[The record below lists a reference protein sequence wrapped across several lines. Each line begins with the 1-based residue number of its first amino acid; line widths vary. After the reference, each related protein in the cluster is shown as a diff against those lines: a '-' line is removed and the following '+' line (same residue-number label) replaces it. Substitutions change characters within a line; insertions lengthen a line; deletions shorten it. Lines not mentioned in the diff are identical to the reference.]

1 MRLGLLLPHI
11 GTVNPTELA
20 ARAEDLGYGSVWL
33 GELWGS
39 DSTIQLTAIAGETEN
54 IEIGTAILNVFSR
67 SPAVLAMTAA
77 TLDRVSDGRFTL
89 GLGTSTPKAIEDL
102 HGMPFDRPVRRSHE
116 TIELVKQFLGGGDE
130 RVDYD
135 GELFETKDFPPLDA
149 DVEVYHAAL
158 GPANRRV
165 VARLADGWIPHNI
178 PFPHLEEAFEYV
190 AEHATKAGRDP
201 ADITVAPYIPS
212 AVSDDE
218 AEAHD
223 AIRGHIA
230 YYVGS
235 GKGYQRAVAQMFPEE
250 ADAVADAWRGGDRK
264 GAAAAVTDEMV
275 AALGVSGTPEQ
286 ARDRLHDVIENPAI
300 DRPLITIPNQTAE
313 KLAEQTIEA
322 LSPSHL

>member
-20 ARAEDLGYGSVWL
+20 VRAEDLGYGSVWL

-77 TLDRVSDGRFTL
+77 TLERVSDGRFTL

-201 ADITVAPYIPS
+201 DDITVAPYIPS
-212 AVSDDE
+212 AVSDDA

-286 ARDRLHDVIENPAI
+286 ARDRLRDVIENPAI

>member
-11 GTVNPTELA
+11 GTVDSTELA
-20 ARAEDLGYGSVWL
+20 VRAEDLGYGSVWL

-39 DSTIQLTAIAGETEN
+39 DSTIQLTAIAGETDD

-116 TIELVKQFLGGGDE
+116 TIELVKKFLGGGDE

-149 DVEVYHAAL
+149 DVDVYHAAL

-190 AEHATKAGRDP
+190 AEHAEKAGRDP
-201 ADITVAPYIPS
+201 DDITVAPYIPS

-275 AALGVSGTPEQ
+275 AALGVSGTPDQ
-286 ARDRLHDVIENPAI
+286 ARDRLRDIMDNPAI